1 MSQLMCHH
9 LPSRL
14 SLLRGAA
21 TLAVGMA
28 ACLWPIE
35 RVAAQ
40 QPAPAAK
47 GGWSTGIEIR
57 GAITD
62 APPTNTTVVPRTAPE
77 QRATAPAA
85 AAAAAAA
92 TLSLSALLTEN
103 GQRIDKG
110 VIWRIYEEKPGS
122 DGRNKLV
129 TTTREA
135 VPTLKLAAG
144 DYLVNAA
151 FGRAHLTRKV
161 SLAVGTTVTEKLV
174 LNAGGLRLS
183 AFVGDGQPA
192 PANAVAYE
200 IFADERDQS
209 GNRAKII
216 GGVKP
221 GVIIRLNSGI
231 YHIVSTVGDANASVK
246 ADVTVEAGKL
256 TEVSVAHAAAKVTLK
271 LVQRSGGEALA
282 DTHWTITT
290 PQGEIVKESV
300 GALPTH
306 TLAPGTYS
314 VSAKQA
320 GTVYRRDFTLR
331 MGQTVQ
337 VEVVMQ

>member
-1 MSQLMCHH
+1 MKPKRSSPKVN
-9 LPSRL
+9 PSTRTV
-14 SLLRGAA
+14 RCRFAA
-21 TLAVGMA
+21 SFAVLAIFGGTTA
-28 ACLWPIE
+28 ALAQETTGGWDSGQSTGTTTIPRTTPE
-35 RVAAQ
+35 AASAEAAQ
-40 QPAPAAK
+40 V
-47 GGWSTGIEIR
+47 R
-57 GAITD
+57 L
-62 APPTNTTVVPRTAPE
+62 V
-77 QRATAPAA
+77 
-85 AAAAAAA
+85 
-92 TLSLSALLTEN
+92 ALLTAD
-103 GQRIDKG
+103 GQRIDNGIVWHVYQNKAG
-110 VIWRIYEEKPGS
+110 T
-122 DGRNKLV
+122 DGKNMLVNTSRDASPTVKL
-129 TTTREA
+129 E
-135 VPTLKLAAG
+135 PG
-144 DYLVNAA
+144 DYVVNAA